1 MSTAGGPEERGAAA
15 TPTGAMARTLTAT
28 PQRWQGCGD
37 GGWEVAGQLEGSKRP
52 RTHHDDDQQ
61 LMPTGA
67 GYRSRTFKRH
77 DGKTVG
83 QPHHNLPL

>member
-37 GGWEVAGQLEGSKRP
+37 GGWEWLDGWRAAKDRGP
-52 RTHHDDDQQ
+52 HHDDDRQP
-61 LMPTGA
+61 MPTGA